1 MNSKY
6 IHFVAFVLVVAVFC
20 DLGYSEERV
29 ERSDH
34 RSSLRTVPDWRSGMS
49 EGLPGVAVPSRQ
61 VTMSCPMEGMLMEL
75 HVQEGR
81 RVEAGQ
87 VLAVMDNRVAQAAV
101 ATARA
106 AAERTAPIELARQE
120 LVFSKNLLG
129 RLETLRTANAGSE
142 FEVVEARTRVDKAQA
157 ALLSAQE
164 EQRLSAE
171 RLNLELTRLE
181 THSLRAPFAG
191 QILRVEVLPGT
202 TLTRDDDL
210 LTLIRLN
217 ELEVELHVS
226 LDFYHQLDTGK
237 TYRLLAGAP
246 VNKHVQGRLDFVAP
260 MVDAATRTYRCIFT
274 INNEDLQLPAGFS
287 VRFEMR
293 SPAASP

>member
-6 IHFVAFVLVVAVFC
+6 IHFVAVVLVVAVFC
-20 DLGYSEERV
+20 DRGHAEELI
-29 ERSDH
+29 ERTDH
-34 RSSLRTVPDWRSGMS
+34 RSSLRSVPDWQNGMS
-49 EGLPGVAVPSRQ
+49 EGLPGIAVPSRQ
-61 VTMSCPMEGMLMEL
+61 VTMSCPMEGTLMEL
-75 HVQEGR
+75 YVQEGC
-81 RVEAGQ
+81 RVEADQ

-106 AAERTAPIELARQE
+106 AAERMAPIELARQE
-120 LVFSKNLLG
+120 LLFSKNLLE
-129 RLETLRTANAGSE
+129 RFETLRTANAGSE
-142 FEVVEARTRVDKAQA
+142 FEVIEARTRVDKAKA
-157 ALLSAQE
+157 ALLAAQE

-171 RLNLELTRLE
+171 RLKLELTRLE

-210 LTLIRLN
+210 LTLVRLT
-217 ELEVELHVS
+217 ELEVELHVP
-226 LDFYHQLDTGK
+226 LDFYNQLDTGN

-246 VNKHVQGRLDFVAP
+246 VNKHVLGRLDFVAP

-274 INNEDLQLPAGFS
+274 VNNEDLHLPAGFS
-287 VRFEMR
+287 VRLEMR
-293 SPAASP
+293 SPTASP

>member
-20 DLGYSEERV
+20 DRSYSEELI
-29 ERSDH
+29 ERPDH
-34 RSSLRTVPDWRSGMS
+34 RSSLRSEPDWRSGTP
-49 EGLPGVAVPSRQ
+49 EGLPGIAIPSRQ

-81 RVEAGQ
+81 RVEADQ

-106 AAERTAPIELARQE
+106 AAERTAPIELAQQE
-120 LVFSKNLLG
+120 LLFSKNLFE

-142 FEVVEARTRVDKAQA
+142 FEVIEARTRVDKARA
-157 ALLSAQE
+157 ALLAAEE

-171 RLNLELTRLE
+171 RLKLELTRLE

-210 LTLIRLN
+210 LTLVRLT
-217 ELEVELHVS
+217 ELEVELHIP
-226 LDFYHQLDTGK
+226 LDFYNQLDTGK

-246 VNKHVQGRLDFVAP
+246 VNKHVLGRLDFVAP
-260 MVDAATRTYRCIFT
+260 MVDAATRTYRCVFT
-274 INNEDLQLPAGFS
+274 IDNADLHLPAGFS
-287 VRFEMR
+287 VRLEMR
-293 SPAASP
+293 SLTASP